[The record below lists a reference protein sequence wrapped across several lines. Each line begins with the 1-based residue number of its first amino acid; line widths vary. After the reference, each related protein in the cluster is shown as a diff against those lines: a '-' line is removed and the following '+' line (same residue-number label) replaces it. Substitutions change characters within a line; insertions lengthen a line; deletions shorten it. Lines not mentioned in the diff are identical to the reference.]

1 VKNERTRTK
10 MLSAHTTTQKNQI
23 FDVPQGY
30 FSPTT
35 LPEELKKRKKMFYFI
50 PFLFHAEG
58 LTLRKNF
65 CFLLRPRGNWGNFL
79 F

>member
-1 VKNERTRTK
+1 MKNERTRTK

-35 LPEELKKRKKMFYFI
+35 LPEELKKRKKNV
-50 PFLFHAEG
+50 LFHPLSVSRRGSDIKKKLLLFASPK
-58 LTLRKNF
+58 RK
-65 CFLLRPRGNWGNFL
+65 LG
-79 F
+79 